1 MRALNKNNRNGE
13 HTHMQHYLNTILTQ
27 PHTYPKLYRANL
39 SQFATLIQRYQDL
52 AEHHD
57 LLDYLETKI

>member
-1 MRALNKNNRNGE
+1 MK
-13 HTHMQHYLNTILTQ
+13 HYLNTILAQ
-27 PHTYPKLYRANL
+27 PHTYPNLYRANL
-39 SQFATLIQRYQDL
+39 SQVITSIQRYQDL

>member
-1 MRALNKNNRNGE
+1 
-13 HTHMQHYLNTILTQ
+13 MQHYLNTILTQ
-27 PHTYPKLYRANL
+27 PHTYPKLYRASL
-39 SQFATLIQRYQDL
+39 SQVITLIQRYQDL

>member
-1 MRALNKNNRNGE
+1 
-13 HTHMQHYLNTILTQ
+13 MQHYLNTILTQ

-39 SQFATLIQRYQDL
+39 SQLITLIQRYQDL

>member
-1 MRALNKNNRNGE
+1 MK
-13 HTHMQHYLNTILTQ
+13 HYLNTILAQ
-27 PHTYPKLYRANL
+27 PHHYPKLHQANL
-39 SQFATLIQRYQDL
+39 PQLITLIQRYQDL